1 MPLDRDLVEL
11 RVGDVLEA
19 IAELRRIVSKEFREM
34 SIDERYSM
42 RYNLIVLVESL
53 ASLCLHVALEHYGLR
68 PRSYAECFRRVSE
81 RLSVSCYGDLESLAR
96 LMNILV
102 HRYWVVRDD
111 AIYDSVRRDFGCVME
126 FLSKVR
132 GLVTG

>member
-1 MPLDRDLVEL
+1 MSDI
-11 RVGDVLEA
+11 LEA
-19 IAELRRIVSKEFREM
+19 IAELRRLVSREFKEM

-42 RYNLIVLVESL
+42 RYNLIVLVEFL
-53 ASLCLHVALEHYGLR
+53 ASLCLHVALEHCGLR

-96 LMNILV
+96 LRNVLV
-102 HRYWVVRDD
+102 HRYWAIRDE

-126 FLSKVR
+126 FISKVR
-132 GLVTG
+132 GLVVG

>member
-1 MPLDRDLVEL
+1 VSDI
-11 RVGDVLEA
+11 LEA
-19 IAELRRIVSKEFREM
+19 IAELRRLVSREFKEM

-42 RYNLIVLVESL
+42 RYNLIVLVEFL
-53 ASLCLHVALEHYGLR
+53 ASLCLHVALEHCGLR

-96 LMNILV
+96 LRNVLV
-102 HRYWVVRDD
+102 HRYWAIRDK

-126 FLSKVR
+126 FISKVR
-132 GLVTG
+132 GLVVG